1 MDSNQ
6 QLEELRSLRTIAQS
20 VNSPLPTSKE
30 LVRFTGADM
39 QWRYVRGRERATGL
53 GDWITA
59 IACGG
64 LLLLTFEP
72 NLNQWLHTTS
82 FGQFFAGE
90 EVVQEETSEG
100 GPTIQG
106 EPAKIVA
113 IAQDWV
119 GQDFAPGQR
128 EQCAYFVRAVLE
140 EAGIVIGVT
149 QQPYDGYS
157 SGEGFANSFFGPD
170 MGELIEVP
178 EQLKPGDLVAFAN
191 TYGDYPS
198 GTITH
203 VGIYIG
209 DGQMVH
215 RPTADKPVEEIAIAG
230 YTFAVGVRIVEEA
243 VEKGVEE
250 GGIPSGDANF
260 EKSLEFIFS
269 VEGGYSN
276 HPDDNGGATM
286 MGITKD
292 RAEKHGYTVDQITKE
307 IATEIYYTDYW
318 LAAGC
323 DKFQYPL
330 SMACMNTAVNSGPG
344 KAVEFNGLIGDGD
357 VREEAI
363 AYAQRQENYYYD
375 IVSRKP
381 DQEVFL
387 KGWLNR
393 SKDLKRRINDWRQQ

>member
-1 MDSNQ
+1 
-6 QLEELRSLRTIAQS
+6 L
-20 VNSPLPTSKE
+20 
-30 LVRFTGADM
+30 
-39 QWRYVRGRERATGL
+39 
-53 GDWITA
+53 TA

-82 FGQFFAGE
+82 FGQFFASEQVAQTKENKPTVQGDVAK
-90 EVVQEETSEG
+90 VVEIAEG
-100 GPTIQG
+100 
-106 EPAKIVA
+106 
-113 IAQDWV
+113 WV
-119 GQDFAPGQR
+119 GKDFNPGAK

-140 EAGIVIGVT
+140 EAGIAIGVT
-149 QQPYDGYS
+149 QQPYDGFTS
-157 SGEGFANSFFGPD
+157 SEGFANSFFGKD
-170 MGELIEVP
+170 VGKLIEDSS
-178 EQLKPGDLVAFAN
+178 QLQPGDLVAFAN

-203 VGIYIG
+203 VGIYAG
-209 DGQMVH
+209 DGQIID
-215 RPTADKPVEEIAIAG
+215 RPTASKPVQKQSIQNF
-230 YTFAVGVRIVEEA
+230 TFAVGVRVVSEPSE
-243 VEKGVEE
+243 V
-250 GGIPSGDANF
+250 GGDDF
-260 EKSLEFIFS
+260 DKSMDFIFKW
-269 VEGGYSN
+269 EGGYSN
-276 HPDDNGGATM
+276 HPDDNGGATN

-307 IATEIYYTDYW
+307 IATEIYYSDYW

-330 SMACMNTAVNSGPG
+330 SMACMNTAVNSGVG

-363 AYAQRQENYYYD
+363 AYAQRQEDYYHD

-381 DQEVFL
+381 DQETFL

-393 SKDLKRRINDWRQQ
+393 SKDLQRFIGQ